1 MFAKMKLDF
10 FTKGN
15 KSEKDKK
22 RISFL
27 FIMFLTGLLLLM
39 VSKNFIKQGNNAKV
53 DNSIIAPNTYKA
65 SDPQTYEEKLEKRLE
80 KEFANIDG
88 VGKIEVIIMLKTSGE
103 IVINKDIPNSK
114 TQSDEVDSEG
124 GTRQNI
130 QTDSREATV
139 LINNSDGSTKPII
152 LKELEPE
159 ISGVVII
166 AEGGDD
172 ILVKKNLINAAKV
185 LLDVPMHKIEVMKMV
200 QNKGE

>member
-1 MFAKMKLDF
+1 MKLDF

-15 KSEKDKK
+15 KTEKDKK

-27 FIMFLTGLLLLM
+27 FIMFLTGLLLLLF
-39 VSKNFIKQGNNAKV
+39 SKNLIKPSNNTKV

-88 VGKIEVIIMLKTSGE
+88 VGKVEVIIMLKTSGE
-103 IVINKDIPNSK
+103 IIINKDTPNSQ

>member
-1 MFAKMKLDF
+1 MKLDF

-15 KSEKDKK
+15 KTEKDKK

-27 FIMFLTGLLLLM
+27 FIMFLTGLLLLLF
-39 VSKNFIKQGNNAKV
+39 SKNLIKPSNNTKV

-88 VGKIEVIIMLKTSGE
+88 VGKVEVIIMLKTSGE
-103 IVINKDIPNSK
+103 IIINKDTPNSQ

-130 QTDSREATV
+130 QTDSKEATV

>member
-1 MFAKMKLDF
+1 MKLDF

-15 KSEKDKK
+15 KTEKDKK
-22 RISFL
+22 KISFL
-27 FIMFLTGLLLLM
+27 FIMFLTGLLLLLF
-39 VSKNFIKQGNNAKV
+39 SKNLIKPSNNTKV

-88 VGKIEVIIMLKTSGE
+88 VGKVEVIIMLKTSGE
-103 IVINKDIPNSK
+103 IIINKDTPNSQ

-130 QTDSREATV
+130 QTDSKEATV

>member
-1 MFAKMKLDF
+1 MKFDF
-10 FTKGN
+10 FTKGD
-15 KSEKDKK
+15 KGEKDKK
-22 RISFL
+22 KISFL
-27 FIMFLTGLLLLM
+27 FIMFLTGVLLLM
-39 VSKNFIKQGNNAKV
+39 LSKTFIKPSDDTKV

-88 VGKIEVIIMLKTSGE
+88 VGKVEVVIMLKNSGE
-103 IVINKDIPNSK
+103 IVINKDTPSSE
-114 TQSDEVDSEG
+114 TQSDEEDSEG
-124 GTRQNI
+124 GKRQTV
-130 QTDSREATV
+130 QTESTEATV

-159 ISGVVII
+159 VSGVVII

-172 ILVKKNLINAAKV
+172 LLVKNNLINAAKV

>member
-1 MFAKMKLDF
+1 MKFDF
-10 FTKGN
+10 FTKGD

-22 RISFL
+22 KISFL
-27 FIMFLTGLLLLM
+27 FILFLTGVLLLM
-39 VSKNFIKQGNNAKV
+39 FSKTFIKPSDNTKV

-88 VGKIEVIIMLKTSGE
+88 VGKVEVVIMLKNSGE
-103 IVINKDIPNSK
+103 IVINKDTPNSK
-114 TQSDEVDSEG
+114 TQSDEEDSEG
-124 GTRQNI
+124 GTRQTI
-130 QTDSREATV
+130 QEDSTEATV
-139 LINNSDGSTKPII
+139 IINNSDGSTKPII

-159 ISGVVII
+159 VSGVVII

-172 ILVKKNLINAAKV
+172 LLVKNNLINAAKV

>member
-39 VSKNFIKQGNNAKV
+39 VSKNFIKQGNNKKA
-53 DNSIIAPNTYKA
+53 DNSIIAPNTYKT

-124 GTRQNI
+124 GTRQSI

>member
-1 MFAKMKLDF
+1 
-10 FTKGN
+10 
-15 KSEKDKK
+15 
-22 RISFL
+22 
-27 FIMFLTGLLLLM
+27 M

>member
-1 MFAKMKLDF
+1 MKFDF

-15 KSEKDKK
+15 RSEKDKK
-22 RISFL
+22 KISFL
-27 FIMFLTGLLLLM
+27 FIMFLTGVLLLM
-39 VSKNFIKQGNNAKV
+39 LSKTFIKSIDNTKV

-65 SDPQTYEEKLEKRLE
+65 SDPQSYEEKLEKRLE

-88 VGKIEVIIMLKTSGE
+88 VGKVEVVIMLKNSGE
-103 IVINKDIPNSK
+103 IVINKDTPNSK
-114 TQSDEVDSEG
+114 TQSDEEDSEG
-124 GTRQNI
+124 GKRQTI
-130 QTDSREATV
+130 QEDSTEATV
-139 LINNSDGSTKPII
+139 IINNSDGSTKPII

-159 ISGVVII
+159 VSGVVII

-172 ILVKKNLINAAKV
+172 ILVKNNLINAAKV

>member
-1 MFAKMKLDF
+1 MKFDF

-15 KSEKDKK
+15 KAEKDKK

-27 FIMFLTGLLLLM
+27 FIMFLTGLLLLLF
-39 VSKNFIKQGNNAKV
+39 SKNLIKPSNNTKV

-65 SDPQTYEEKLEKRLE
+65 SNPQTYEEKLEKRLE
-80 KEFANIDG
+80 KEFTNIDG
-88 VGKIEVIIMLKTSGE
+88 VGKVEVIIMLKTSGE
-103 IVINKDIPNSK
+103 IIINKDTPSSQ

-130 QTDSREATV
+130 QTDSKEATV

-200 QNKGE
+200 QIKGE

>member
-1 MFAKMKLDF
+1 MKLDF

-15 KSEKDKK
+15 KTEKDKK

-27 FIMFLTGLLLLM
+27 FIMFLTGLLLLLF
-39 VSKNFIKQGNNAKV
+39 SKNLIKPSNNTKV

-88 VGKIEVIIMLKTSGE
+88 VGKVEVIIMLKTSGE
-103 IVINKDIPNSK
+103 IIINKDTPNSQ

-124 GTRQNI
+124 GTRQSI
-130 QTDSREATV
+130 QTDSKEATV